1 MVSNF
6 DFKSSETIQTIMQT
20 LIHEEKEKKRQ
31 DDLKPRMQ
39 TALGAHLAKI
49 IQSKNS
55 EQWYR
60 GAREAVRSP
69 QEYMAQCE
77 NLLSKLD
84 DKGWKRSYHQVFA
97 VRT

>member
-1 MVSNF
+1 MVQAF
-6 DFKSSETIQTIMQT
+6 DFKSSDTIHKMMET
-20 LIHEEKEKKRQ
+20 LIDQEKEKKRQ

-55 EQWYR
+55 EQWYP